1 MQEQTRLNLL
11 LTHGTGAEQQ
21 TGASVDL
28 AQRQPWYRTV
38 SQVLSPMGVQTFE
51 ATTGQEAVAVIERHP
66 IHLAVVDT
74 QLPGVNGLGVARLIQ
89 KMQQHAA
96 ARESSFRIQVNMTS
110 RQAGQSKQVQ
120 VRFEQHQV
128 VSPTVILLTPQGVT
142 VNNSQML
149 QEALGFGVF
158 SVLSQPVQLEMV
170 LDVMARAMRRFYEN
184 QWPLG
189 HLGMNGPTEV

>member
-1 MQEQTRLNLL
+1 MSEQTRLNLL
-11 LTHGTGAEQQ
+11 LTHSAESEDRPNGA
-21 TGASVDL
+21 VDTHDH
-28 AQRQPWYRTV
+28 QPWYRTV
-38 SQVLSPMGVQTFE
+38 SHLLSPLGVKTFE
-51 ATTGQEAVAVIERHP
+51 ATTGQEAMAVIERYP

-96 ARESSFRIQVNMTS
+96 ARESSFRVQVDMTS
-110 RQAGQSKQVQ
+110 QQAGQTRKVQ
-120 VRFEQHQV
+120 VRFEHKQV
-128 VSPTVILLTPQGVT
+128 VSPTVILLTPERTTETNAQV
-142 VNNSQML
+142 L

-158 SVLSQPVQLEMV
+158 SVLSEPVQLDMV

-189 HLGMNGPTEV
+189 LGGPTEV